1 LLNSIVNWFKRKK
14 HSESFDVAMPN
25 QEVDGKIDIYSPTW
39 KFISVWAIK
48 ELQANRESNDKKSL
62 DIVKTS
68 IIRGRIS
75 SLKSLLALPD
85 TKK

>member
-1 LLNSIVNWFKRKK
+1 MIMKWFKKK
-14 HSESFDVAMPN
+14 SSSFDVHIPN
-25 QEVDGKIDIYSPTW
+25 QEEEGKIDIYSPTW
-39 KFISVWAIK
+39 KAVSAWAIK

-75 SLKSLLALPD
+75 SLKSLLTLPD